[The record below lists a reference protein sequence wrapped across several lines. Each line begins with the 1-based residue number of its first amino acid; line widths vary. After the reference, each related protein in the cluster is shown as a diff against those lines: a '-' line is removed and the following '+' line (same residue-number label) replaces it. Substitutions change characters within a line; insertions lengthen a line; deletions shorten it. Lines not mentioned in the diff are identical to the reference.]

1 MKLSKCTIAIAAGL
15 ALTAGFQATAASVTQ
30 AEKPN
35 IILILTDDMGY
46 SDLSCYGGEI
56 PTPNICALAENGV
69 KMTDYYTNPMS
80 APTRSMILTG
90 VDNHKTGMGNMPPLR
105 SANQVGRAGYEGTL
119 NNKVMTVAEML
130 KAGGYNTYM
139 SGKWHL
145 GNTPQTSPKG
155 RGFDKSFAFLGG
167 GISHYADQLPLN
179 GFEEPHFF
187 YSEDGVRLD
196 ELPSDFYSTDYYT
209 DRAIEYI
216 GDKATDTPFFTY
228 LAYTAPHNPLQAHK
242 EWIDKFNDG
251 RYDVGY
257 DVIRKQRLERVKEL
271 GLVDKDAKDVVDNKD
286 FKPWD
291 SLSDEEKKVSA
302 KSMAIYAA
310 MLVELDNN
318 VGRLVQHLKD
328 IGEYETT
335 RIIYAHD
342 NGTNPKPDTNY
353 SGNAPK
359 FYDGFDLSYENMG
372 LPNSYV
378 SYEAGWAEAGTT
390 PYAYYK
396 TTTGQGGVRVPFIV
410 SGAGIVNKNQFVT
423 SGNSMVTDVT
433 PTILDWAGIEK
444 PTTRNGIELHEFSGK
459 SLVPFLAGEEKQVR
473 SPEDH
478 ISIELNGYKM
488 LVKGDYKLRGMNGPH
503 VPKVGKDWQL
513 FNIANDPSEQVNI
526 ASEQPEKLAE
536 LVALFD
542 EYAADVGMVEKDWTY
557 PTLYHR
563 QTWMLRDGKF
573 ADIPFREA
581 K

>member
-1 MKLSKCTIAIAAGL
+1 MKLSKCTIAITAVL
-15 ALTAGFQATAASVTQ
+15 ALTASVQATTAPATQ
-30 AEKPN
+30 TEKPN
-35 IILILTDDMGY
+35 IVLILTDDMGY

-56 PTPNICALAENGV
+56 PTPNICDLAENGV

-90 VDNHKTGMGNMPPLR
+90 VDNHQTGLGNMPPLR
-105 SANQVGRAGYEGTL
+105 SANQLGRAGYEGSL
-119 NNKVMTVAEML
+119 NNRIMTVAEML
-130 KAGGYNTYM
+130 KTGGYNTYM
-139 SGKWHL
+139 AGKWHL

-179 GFEEPHFF
+179 GFEEPDFF
-187 YSEDGVRLD
+187 YSEDGVRID
-196 ELPSDFYSTDYYT
+196 ELPSDFYSSDYYT
-209 DRAIEYI
+209 DRLIGYI
-216 GDKATDTPFFTY
+216 GDKQTDTPFFGY
-228 LAYTAPHNPLQAHK
+228 LAFTAPHNPLQAHK

-257 DVIRKQRLERVKEL
+257 DVIRKQRLERVKDL
-271 GLVDKDAKDVVDNKD
+271 GLVSKDTQDIVDNKD
-286 FKPWD
+286 YKPWNT
-291 SLSDEEKKVSA
+291 LTTEEKKVSA

-310 MLVELDNN
+310 MLAELDAN

-328 IGEYETT
+328 IGEYDTT
-335 RIIYAHD
+335 RIIYTHD

-359 FYDGFDLSYENMG
+359 FYEGFDLSYDNMG

-410 SGAGIVNKNQFVT
+410 SGQDIANKGQFVS

-433 PTILDWAGIEK
+433 PTIMDWAGIIK
-444 PTTRNGIELHEFSGK
+444 PTIHNGIELYDFAGK
-459 SLVPFLAGEEKQVR
+459 SLVPFLTGNTKQVR
-473 SPEDH
+473 DIEDH

-488 LVKGDYKLRGMNGPH
+488 LVKGDYKLRGMSGPH
-503 VPKVGKDWQL
+503 TSSVGRDWQL
-513 FNIANDPSEQVNI
+513 FNITNDPSEQANI
-526 ASEQPEKLAE
+526 AKDQPEKLAE
-536 LVALFD
+536 LVALFE
-542 EYAADVGMVEKDWTY
+542 EYAADVGIVEKDWTY
-557 PTLYHR
+557 PTLYER
-563 QTWMLRDGKF
+563 QTWMLRDGMF
-573 ADIPFREA
+573 SANPFRTE
-581 K
+581 